1 VVVSPFTRPQVKAD
15 LQSLLLAMADD
26 PAARDALASIGVERF
41 VVIDDSAYGSAR
53 DLVGVIPTAI
63 VQP

>member
-1 VVVSPFTRPQVKAD
+1 
-15 LQSLLLAMADD
+15 MADD